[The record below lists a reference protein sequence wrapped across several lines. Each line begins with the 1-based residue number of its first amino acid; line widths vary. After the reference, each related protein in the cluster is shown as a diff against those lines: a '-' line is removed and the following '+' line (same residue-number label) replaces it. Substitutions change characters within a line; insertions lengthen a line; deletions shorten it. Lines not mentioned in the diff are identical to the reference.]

1 MYFNRK
7 QRPVLHIL
15 HKTLMVFFQ
24 RERKWTF
31 HLFKGSIIMCIIL
44 PAPSDRRQT
53 APCSVK
59 FGLKLDVSV
68 LGWTDYS
75 RYLKMRGHSGNKEWM
90 TRPHTDL
97 RIDFYRALS
106 PSLFVQKISYRSL
119 WCSCVRLCK
128 LKHAWV
134 WFVTDNSEQDA
145 ETSAISRC
153 LSPETVI
160 SSVLFKYHYCEHIEK
175 PSV

>member
-1 MYFNRK
+1 
-7 QRPVLHIL
+7 
-15 HKTLMVFFQ
+15 MVFFH

-68 LGWTDYS
+68 LEWTDYS
-75 RYLKMRGHSGNKEWM
+75 RLFKDE
-90 TRPHTDL
+90 RPQWKQRVNDKTTHWSENRL
-97 RIDFYRALS
+97 LQSSLSLSLS
-106 PSLFVQKISYRSL
+106 PSLFVRKISYRL
-119 WCSCVRLCK
+119 LRCSCVRLCK

-160 SSVLFKYHYCEHIEK
+160 SSVLFKYHYCEHVEK